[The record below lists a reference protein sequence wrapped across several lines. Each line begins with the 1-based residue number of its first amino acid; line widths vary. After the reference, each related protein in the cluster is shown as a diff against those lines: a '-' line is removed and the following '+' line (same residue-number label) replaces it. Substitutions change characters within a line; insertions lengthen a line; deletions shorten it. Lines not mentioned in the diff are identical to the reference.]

1 MGREIER
8 KFLVKDLP
16 AGLSRC
22 PCAPVTQGYLPVE
35 NGAFQIRLR
44 REAAK
49 RLLTIKCGHGPSRF
63 EAEFQVP
70 QKDFDS
76 LWDLTAG
83 RRIAKKRYRL
93 PAAGGLLVQLDVY
106 QGKHRGLIT
115 AEVEFDSKRQSVR
128 FRAPQWF
135 GREVTGDRHFEN
147 ATLARKQRR

>member
-1 MGREIER
+1 MAYEIER

-16 AGLSRC
+16 EGLSRR
-22 PCAPVTQGYLPVE
+22 PCATVVQGYLPVE
-35 NGAFQIRLR
+35 NGGFQIRLR

-49 RLLTIKCGHGPSRF
+49 RLLTIKSGHGRSRF
-63 EAEFQVP
+63 EAEFSVP
-70 QKDFDS
+70 KKDFDS
-76 LWDLTAG
+76 LWNLTAS

-106 QGKHRGLIT
+106 QGKHRGLVT

-135 GREVTGDRHFEN
+135 GREVTGNRHFE
-147 ATLARKQRR
+147 T